1 MKCRKCRFQFT
12 EVLKTVPRKNRI
24 YRLRRCL
31 HCKETFSTSERRNPQ
46 RKRQASVQAVAK
58 VVEYSNDSHS
68 AELSEEEREAFVRLE
83 HARR

>member
-1 MKCRKCRFQFT
+1 MKCQKCRFQFT

-31 HCKETFSTSERRNPQ
+31 HCKETFSTSERRNPR
-46 RKRQASVQAVAK
+46 RKRQAVAE
-58 VVEYSNDSHS
+58 VVEYSSDSHS
-68 AELSEEEREAFVRLE
+68 QELSDEEREAFVRLE